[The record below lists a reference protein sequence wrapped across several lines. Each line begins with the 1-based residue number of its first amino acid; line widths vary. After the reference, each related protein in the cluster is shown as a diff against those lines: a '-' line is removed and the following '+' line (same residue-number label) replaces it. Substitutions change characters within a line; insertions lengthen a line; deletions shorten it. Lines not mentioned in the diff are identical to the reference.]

1 MKLSK
6 TQNGIEKL
14 FDLLGSAGA
23 IGALFKV
30 NCFDLLLINY
40 SKTGSLL
47 EQILS
52 DDQDVGAS
60 SEDGPKRKKKKTDP
74 KFIFYDLARE
84 VVRQNSGLLDILI
97 EKLDDNSSNLDE
109 ETVRYIF
116 GLKGGTSNEFNH
128 LLRGLKEMKQTGF
141 NDFHKNH
148 KVTKLKLLSN
158 DCNNSDFVSI
168 CGIQLRRG
176 NYLPSA
182 DDRIIPLASPKEVL
196 KDLRSICVGV
206 SLKNPV
212 LVSGRIGSGKTHLIR
227 FVSQET
233 NQKLVCYQLS
243 EETDAQSLIGGYVQ
257 SEDGS
262 FKWRAGPL
270 AQAAHEGEWILL
282 EDIHQ
287 AAGDCFP
294 LIVQEGFQI
303 DIKPH
308 AYQKYIKLRL
318 QGYKTINCSNISI
331 ENQIAQSMI
340 PTVKLKIPGKS
351 LGSRIPNFCYIQ
363 VYSF

>member
-1 MKLSK
+1 M
-6 TQNGIEKL
+6 
-14 FDLLGSAGA
+14 
-23 IGALFKV
+23 
-30 NCFDLLLINY
+30 
-40 SKTGSLL
+40 
-47 EQILS
+47 
-52 DDQDVGAS
+52 
-60 SEDGPKRKKKKTDP
+60 
-74 KFIFYDLARE
+74 ARE

-158 DCNNSDFVSI
+158 DCTNSDFVSI

-176 NYLPSA
+176 DYLPSA

-270 AQAAHEGEWILL
+270 AQAAHQGEWILL

-294 LIVQEGFQI
+294 LIVQEGFQV
-303 DIKPH
+303 DIKSY
-308 AYQKYIKLRL
+308 AYQKYIKL
-318 QGYKTINCSNISI
+318 TS
-331 ENQIAQSMI
+331 
-340 PTVKLKIPGKS
+340 T
-351 LGSRIPNFCYIQ
+351 
-363 VYSF
+363 